1 MILGTARVRRE
12 RSDLWP
18 SGSTLMHLTR
28 RRTIA
33 GLVALPALTLPPF
46 SATQAASSR
55 LAPFRALSARLTG
68 FDIDRIHPERALGIV
83 EALLAA
89 GEGPALDRLLAGE
102 EGHDAALAAG
112 IVEAWYLGLHPGPQ
126 QPPARLFH
134 DALVWQALDFTLPP
148 GLCDSAPGAWQQPPS
163 AKP

>member
-1 MILGTARVRRE
+1 M
-12 RSDLWP
+12 DW
-18 SGSTLMHLTR
+18 TR

-33 GLVALPALTLPPF
+33 GLMALPALTLAPF
-46 SATQAASSR
+46 APTQAASSR

-68 FDIDRIHPERALGIV
+68 FDIDHIHPHRALGIV

-89 GEGPALDRLLAGE
+89 REGPALDRLLAGGEE
-102 EGHDAALAAG
+102 EGDAALAAR
-112 IVEAWYLGLHPGPQ
+112 IAEAWYLGLHPGPQ
-126 QPPARLFH
+126 QSPARLFH
-134 DALVWQALDFTLPP
+134 DALVWQALDFTQPP